1 MGFDRNQVGG
11 RLGWAGYRLSRKS
24 TPAYVATRTR
34 PLLVSQP
41 PSRNF
46 RSFHHVPSS
55 HDDSQIR
62 LMKVQDH
69 GEHAAAAAA
78 YQAKP
83 VLNGY
88 PAKPKCAVP
97 PPRSL
102 HDVCLQLKERVDAF
116 LAEEPERP
124 LLRNVQAQLRVS
136 MGVVE
141 EALGRHRCVFLLL
154 CLFHL
159 EYQQVADAFAHR
171 PGKISISYNGGKDCT
186 SGA

>member
-1 MGFDRNQVGG
+1 MGGLSTV
-11 RLGWAGYRLSRKS
+11 SRKS
-24 TPAYVATRTR
+24 TPAHATTRTR
-34 PLLVSQP
+34 SCPLLVNQP

-46 RSFHHVPSS
+46 RSFHRIPSS

-62 LMKVQDH
+62 LMKIQDH
-69 GEHAAAAAA
+69 GEHAAAGA

-88 PAKPKCAVP
+88 PAKPKCASP

-102 HDVCLQLKERVDAF
+102 HDVCLELRERVDAF

-154 CLFHL
+154 CLFQL
-159 EYQQVADAFAHR
+159 EYQQVADALAHR
-171 PGKISISYNGGKDCT
+171 PGQISISYNGGKDCT

>member
-1 MGFDRNQVGG
+1 
-11 RLGWAGYRLSRKS
+11 
-24 TPAYVATRTR
+24 
-34 PLLVSQP
+34 
-41 PSRNF
+41 
-46 RSFHHVPSS
+46 
-55 HDDSQIR
+55 
-62 LMKVQDH
+62 MKIQDH
-69 GEHAAAAAA
+69 GEHAAAAAAAA

-88 PAKPKCAVP
+88 PAKPECADP

-102 HDVCLQLKERVDAF
+102 HDVCLELRERVDAF

-136 MGVVE
+136 MGIVE
-141 EALGRHRCVFLLL
+141 EALGRHRCVFLL

-171 PGKISISYNGGKDCT
+171 PGQISISYNGGKDCT